1 MLGVRRPEWVLGAA
15 TLVSLPMLSG
25 VKHGTISTSDALVR
39 FLGALL
45 VCWVLVGILTS
56 VIDRYADAAAQ
67 REFEVQMA
75 RKKAAREATS
85 AMTESDQQ
93 GEPGPSKGV

>member
-1 MLGVRRPEWVLGAA
+1 
-15 TLVSLPMLSG
+15 
-25 VKHGTISTSDALVR
+25 
-39 FLGALL
+39 
-45 VCWVLVGILTS
+45 LTS